1 MKKSIFFLLVLSFSL
16 LVSCKDEKAND
27 NEVTK
32 ISKTVK
38 VTVSAIVKT
47 DDDFQLFF
55 REEDNISTPFEE
67 VNSVWTKVTASDNP
81 QSIEFILPENVL
93 PNYLRLDVGKNE
105 KQQAITISGM
115 KIEFLD
121 NKFEINPSNFFETY
135 FVHNSS
141 VEIKD
146 KSTGEVITKKDENGT
161 YDPVFNS
168 GENLKFEL
176 QKMYK

>member
-1 MKKSIFFLLVLSFSL
+1 MKKSIFFLFVLSFSL

-67 VNSVWTKVTASDNP
+67 GNSVWTKVTASDNP
-81 QSIEFILPENVL
+81 QSIEFILPEDVL

-105 KQQAITISGM
+105 KQQAIIISGM